1 MSEKCEDRIDAE
13 LRREIENLEKLLKL
27 AYRNPE
33 AYDDNLG
40 NLNEYGLDFSY
51 IPPNTWEEQ
60 KEGYFR
66 YQLSWG
72 GPSDEFRFY
81 VNPDFSVYRIE
92 YVFLDWYDGAKR
104 ELHGK
109 NYDLLEEIYNYMW
122 NEAGL
127 TKILFEE
134 AIGVKYA

>member
-1 MSEKCEDRIDAE
+1 MSEKCEDRIDVV
-13 LRREIENLEKLLKL
+13 LRGRIDDLDYLLRMS
-27 AYRNPE
+27 YRDPE
-33 AYDDNLG
+33 TYDDELG
-40 NLNEYGLDFSY
+40 RLDEYGLDFGY
-51 IPPNTWEEQ
+51 IPPNTWEDQ

-92 YVFLDWYDGAKR
+92 YWFLDWYDGAKR

-109 NYDLLEEIYNYMW
+109 DYDLLEEVYNYMW
-122 NEAGL
+122 NETGL

-134 AIGVKYA
+134 AMER

>member
-1 MSEKCEDRIDAE
+1 MSEKCEDKVDAK
-13 LRREIENLEKLLKL
+13 LRGRVEDLRYLLKMS
-27 AYRNPE
+27 YRG
-33 AYDDNLG
+33 AYDNELG
-40 NLNEYGLDFSY
+40 DLEEYGLDFSY
-51 IPPNTWEEQ
+51 VPPDTWDDQ

-81 VNPDFSVYRIE
+81 VNPDFSVYQIE
-92 YVFLDWYDGAKR
+92 YWFLDWYDGAKR

-109 NYDLLEEIYNYMW
+109 DYDLLEEVYNYMW
-122 NEAGL
+122 NETGL

-134 AIGVKYA
+134 AMER